1 METALNIA
9 LYMFSFFFAIAVF
22 WIICGEWILDRM
34 KLHAWTKW
42 ANQGKGKND
51 KT

>member
-1 METALNIA
+1 METALSIA
-9 LYMFSFFFAIAVF
+9 FYVFDFFFAIVVF
-22 WIICGEWILDRM
+22 WLIYGEWILDRM